1 MQSFLLPPMK
11 SKFLIIV
18 LLLALF
24 PSITSAQERGHMQ
37 YGVNLRGSGIMSLH
51 AATDILTGWRFNE
64 KRYLGIGTGMHYV
77 EIGGDSDDIIRNGIV
92 PAIPLYLDYRRY
104 VQARRNPR
112 HSRYFGIEGGGM
124 VYVDEL
130 PTTDKY
136 STRIVPLI
144 GVKLG
149 HDYIIR
155 NNFSIYYGWN
165 FVISEASG
173 IGLDL
178 GLRF

>member
-1 MQSFLLPPMK
+1 MQSFLLPHMR

-24 PSITSAQERGHMQ
+24 PSVASAQEQGRMQ
-37 YGVNLRGSGIMSLH
+37 YGVNLRGNIHFFQAHS
-51 AATDILTGWRFNE
+51 ATNFMAGWRFNE
-64 KRYLGIGTGMHYV
+64 KRYLGLGTGLDFVY
-77 EIGGDSDDIIRNGIV
+77 ISSDEDPSNGKV

-104 VQARRNPR
+104 VKAKRNPR

-130 PTTDKY
+130 PTTDEY

-155 NNFSIYYGWN
+155 NNFGIYYGWN